1 MKNFLLTLLFIF
13 ALSAKSQLYVS
24 GNVIVNAN
32 GCNYSLDGNFF
43 QSGNP
48 TPLVFVYDSANA
60 SYKFLSLIAA
70 DSVSICVS
78 SSDCNCL
85 PTCVSTSVGPNMIF
99 NINICN
105 VTDLQKMK
113 KEFLIFPNPFS
124 DFLNINTRGKFIT
137 RVYDYQFRLILEI
150 KSSDDYVIPTLDW
163 SSGLYF
169 IYIESNDSNK
179 IYKFNK

>member
-1 MKNFLLTLLFIF
+1 MKNFLLILLFIF
-13 ALSAKSQLYVS
+13 SLGLKSQLYVS
-24 GNVIVNAN
+24 GSVSVNAN
-32 GCNYSLDGNFF
+32 GCSYTLDGNFY

-78 SSDCNCL
+78 STDCNCL

-137 RVYDYQFRLILEI
+137 RIYDYQFRLILEI
-150 KSSDDYVIPTLDW
+150 KSSDDYVIPTFDW
-163 SSGLYF
+163 SPGLYF
-169 IYIESNDSNK
+169 IFIDSGSSKKILKLNK
-179 IYKFNK
+179 